1 MMISITSVSR
11 SVGVSPSCETT
22 ILKLILESIND
33 KSKLSELD
41 TYAGVSLVGSGHA
54 TVQWPESPQL

>member
-1 MMISITSVSR
+1 MVSITSVSR
-11 SVGVSPSCETT
+11 SVGVSPGCETT
-22 ILKLILESIND
+22 ILKLIGERIND
-33 KSKLSELD
+33 RDKLRELD

>member
-1 MMISITSVSR
+1 MVSIASVSR

-22 ILKLILESIND
+22 IVELIRESINYRG
-33 KSKLSELD
+33 KLSEFD

-54 TVQWPESPQL
+54 TVQWPASPQL

>member
-1 MMISITSVSR
+1 MVSITSVSR
-11 SVGVSPSCETT
+11 SVGVSPSCKTT
-22 ILKLILESIND
+22 ILQLIRRSIND
-33 KSKLSELD
+33 EGKLSELD